1 MPYDRA
7 AAGPEP
13 GSDPGYVQSRV
24 GIGPAKSSRGSRPI
38 LVWRGSD
45 LSVYETAC
53 GLGSAIL
60 GATEGVEGKLGP
72 QEARGGSEGGSP
84 LELQVGA

>member
-1 MPYDRA
+1 
-7 AAGPEP
+7 
-13 GSDPGYVQSRV
+13 
-24 GIGPAKSSRGSRPI
+24 
-38 LVWRGSD
+38 
-45 LSVYETAC
+45 VYETAC